1 MSAQAATV
9 SQAVQELLQPIHE
22 DSPVGEDLD
31 IYEPPYQLAEMAI
44 TQNVKDYVECEKHCK
59 DILKKS
65 SKHLQIVSWLTLCW
79 LKSEGIIGF
88 RNGLQVLHALIRTYG
103 ASVFP
108 VEAKAKIKSIHYLEK
123 NGLVKTLLG
132 KVKLGG
138 NGELIDAAQD
148 VLTLLPAISTEVEQ
162 VIFEGKSDTDNKGGS
177 NKQIGVQFD
186 AVANL
191 VNEKLA
197 AAGITVALESEPNVE
212 STLPDNLAELAAA
225 SIEGVES
232 EPASE
237 LVEEADTTQE
247 NEDTIEEEEYLPWEV
262 EELLEEILGDSPVG
276 EDIEHTENQD
286 AMAAFLGLQSEI
298 EKVANNNYAEC
309 VTLSKEILTEYSKH
323 LRVAMY
329 LAMAWFRTEGLTGLK
344 KGILLIIKF
353 LESFDGKV
361 YPQKEKDRI
370 SIIQK
375 FNVDRRFSVISKVL
389 LGNEKAQ
396 FSVTDSK
403 LKDLSSFA
411 KDTESRKEFLD
422 LGAKLKPLK
431 GTAISG
437 TDEFVEK
444 LKGLLQ
450 QDELKDKGRLLTNHF
465 MDQKAG
471 REKITFLVTERSIKE
486 LKGAG
491 LPGDMAHRLKEEM
504 LGKEFKGWAQCY
516 DNIDLALGALP
527 AKMYRPILEPFLN
540 KTTQDILSIDH
551 YAKQLVDLCEAQFEK
566 TPQLSKFLGVITE
579 LVKRAK
585 TYREVGEKNL
595 KKRLAEKEASERGT
609 TPSRGKQ
616 QRSEINEVD
625 GAQKPDAPTS
635 TGPVTIG
642 RVTIEQEREAIEAI
656 KKGVQFFFREEEG
669 AEELI
674 MDPWVYTT
682 VREFR
687 WGAVVFAPKDET
699 VDVPNQAWCNKLHE
713 KSRALESHSLIR
725 EIEAQFIERREL
737 LYWFDG
743 QRLVVEAFLRLGDA
757 GNSIA
762 DGIKRSLA
770 VFLTRF
776 PGIEELHYK
785 KGKKDEEAVPFAS
798 VETRE
803 WIKEHV
809 VNMFGQGGGQFVL
822 PPLLGEEYSEI
833 NEAYIK
839 ACEAFPDQFDENAQA
854 MHDAIAVEPRKR
866 GRFLI
871 RLNLANYNTM
881 ASHYVVARSIFNQLI
896 REINE
901 YRIADWEPALCASV
915 WKGAY
920 LNNVKLLKQG
930 VLIDE
935 SQVHAQQHDLIEWI
949 SMYNGLMA
957 VKLINNTY

>member
-9 SQAVQELLQPIHE
+9 SQAVQELLKPIRKE
-22 DSPVGEDLD
+22 APAGEDLD
-31 IYEPPYQLAEMAI
+31 VFEPPYQLAEMAI
-44 TQNVKDYVECEKHCK
+44 TQIVKDYVECEKQCK
-59 DILKKS
+59 DILKGS

-88 RNGLQVLHALIRTYG
+88 RKGLQVLHGLLLTYG

-108 VEAKAKIKSIHYLEK
+108 VEAKAKIKSVHYLEK
-123 NGLVKTLLG
+123 NGLVKALLG
-132 KVKLGG
+132 NVELGA
-138 NGELIDAAQD
+138 NEELIDAAQD
-148 VLTLLPAISTEVEQ
+148 VLKVLPAISSELERV
-162 VIFEGKSDTDNKGGS
+162 VSEGSSDTDKKGGS
-177 NKQIGVQFD
+177 NKQIAVQFD
-186 AVANL
+186 AVAKI

-197 AAGITVALESEPNVE
+197 AAGITGALEAEPMVE
-212 STLPDNLAELAAA
+212 STLPDNLVELAEA

-232 EPASE
+232 EPAPE
-237 LVEEADTTQE
+237 LVGEADVPQE
-247 NEDTIEEEEYLPWEV
+247 EDDDAEEEEDIPWEV
-262 EELLEEILGDSPVG
+262 EELLEKIPGVTPVG
-276 EDIEHTENQD
+276 ENIEHTENQD

-309 VTLSKEILTEYSKH
+309 VALSKEILTEYSKH

-329 LAMAWFRTEGLTGLK
+329 LTMAWFRTEGLTGLK
-344 KGILLIIKF
+344 KGIILIIKF
-353 LESFDGKV
+353 LEHFDGKV
-361 YPQKEKDRI
+361 YPQEEKDRI

-375 FNVDRRFSVISKVL
+375 FNVDRRFNVISKVL
-389 LGNEKAQ
+389 LGNEKAE

-403 LKDLSSFA
+403 LKDLTSFA
-411 KDTESRKEFLD
+411 KDTESRKEFID

-431 GTAISG
+431 GKAISG
-437 TDEFVEK
+437 TDEFVAK

-450 QDELKDKGRLLTNHF
+450 QDELKEKGRLLTNHF
-465 MDQKAG
+465 MDQQAG
-471 REKITFLVTERSIKE
+471 REKISFLVTERSIKE

-491 LPGDMAHRLKEEM
+491 LPVDLAVRLKEDM

-516 DNIDLALGALP
+516 DNIDLALGAQS
-527 AKMYRPILEPFLN
+527 AKTYRPILEPYLN
-540 KTTQDILSIDH
+540 KTAQDILSIDF
-551 YAKQLVDLCEAQFEK
+551 YAKQLVDICGAQFEK
-566 TPQLSKFLGVITE
+566 PPQLSKFLGVITD
-579 LVKRAK
+579 LVKRAN
-585 TYREVGEKNL
+585 TYRQAGEKNL

-616 QRSEINEVD
+616 APPEKNGVD
-625 GAQKPDAPTS
+625 GAPKPDVPAS

-642 RVTIEQEREAIEAI
+642 RVSIAQEKEAIEAI
-656 KKGVQFFFREEEG
+656 KKGVQFFFSDEEE
-669 AEELI
+669 AEGLI

-699 VDVPNQAWCNKLHE
+699 VEVPNQAWCNKLLE
-713 KSRALESHSLIR
+713 KSQALESHSLIR
-725 EIEAQFIERREL
+725 EIEAQFIERREV

-743 QRLVVEAFLRLGDA
+743 QKLVVEAFLRMGDA
-757 GNSIA
+757 GNAVA

-770 VFLTRF
+770 VFLSRF

-798 VETRE
+798 AETRE

-809 VNMFGQGGGQFVL
+809 VNMFGQGGGQFAL
-822 PPLLGEEYSEI
+822 PPLLGEAYSEI
-833 NEAYIK
+833 NEAYIT
-839 ACEAFPDQFDENAQA
+839 ACEALPHQFDENAQA
-854 MHDAIAVEPRKR
+854 MHDAIAVESRRR

-871 RLNLANYNTM
+871 RLNLANYNAM
-881 ASHYVVARSIFNQLI
+881 ASHYIVARSIFNQLI
-896 REINE
+896 REIND

-915 WKGAY
+915 WKDAY

-935 SQVHAQQHDLIEWI
+935 SQVHAQQHELIEWI